1 MYITSNRDNVDDE
14 DSYDEH
20 GDDDD
25 DSDDH
30 RLPSVATAL
39 ASMVFPTA

>member
-1 MYITSNRDNVDDE
+1 MYITSNRDDVDDE

-20 GDDDD
+20 WDDD

>member
-1 MYITSNRDNVDDE
+1 MYTTSNRDDVDDE

-20 GDDDD
+20 GDDDNRN
-25 DSDDH
+25 DH

>member
-1 MYITSNRDNVDDE
+1 MYITSNRDDVDDE

-20 GDDDD
+20 GDDD

>member
-1 MYITSNRDNVDDE
+1 MYTTNNRDDVDDE

-20 GDDDD
+20 GDD

>member
-1 MYITSNRDNVDDE
+1 MYTTSNRDDVDDE

-20 GDDDD
+20 GDDDNRN
-25 DSDDH
+25 DH
-30 RLPSVATAL
+30 SLPSVATAL

>member
-1 MYITSNRDNVDDE
+1 MYTTSNRDDVDDE

-20 GDDDD
+20 GDD
-25 DSDDH
+25 H
-30 RLPSVATAL
+30 RLPSVATAI

>member
-1 MYITSNRDNVDDE
+1 MYTTSNRDDVDDE

-20 GDDDD
+20 GDDD